1 MYVSNIFTHE
11 PKSLYL
17 TKLKICTK
25 DLLRI
30 LGHLRLTTPKKP
42 KSYNTY
48 RTGRS
53 ALKADAKTQHQ
64 NI

>member
-1 MYVSNIFTHE
+1 MYTPNISTRE

-17 TKLKICTK
+17 TKLKIYTK

-30 LGHLRLTTPKKP
+30 PAHLILTTKKP
-42 KSYNTY
+42 ESYKTY
-48 RTGRS
+48 KTRRS
-53 ALKADAKTQHQ
+53 ALKTDAKTQHQ